1 MTTKPPAEVKYFDE
15 NSLIK
20 KLYNSIEELR
30 DIIIVPNDRNRLS
43 FCLNMYLNKE
53 VNSILEAV
61 IQANPRSSSIK
72 YPELARIIEEKFKE
86 KGILPK
92 D

>member
-1 MTTKPPAEVKYFDE
+1 MTTKPPAEVKYYDD
-15 NSLIK
+15 NTLIK
-20 KLYNSIEELR
+20 KLYNSIEELK

-43 FCLNMYLNKE
+43 FCLNMYINKE
-53 VNSILEAV
+53 VGSILEAV

-72 YPELARIIEEKFKE
+72 YPELAKIIEEKFRE

-92 D
+92 E